1 MGQRLGAAQQL
12 EPGGKAGAGFIG
24 LCEPHVVGNEWSYV
38 KECLDTGWVS
48 SVGSYVDRFE
58 REFAARVGARFAIAM
73 GSGTAAL
80 HIAALVSG
88 VGADDEVVTPAV
100 TFIAPLNA
108 MRYAGAWP
116 VVVDVDPD
124 FWQMDPRQVRAFL
137 TEDCSRQGE
146 ALINR
151 HTGRRVRAVMPV
163 DILGHPNDLD
173 AVHAVTAEFGL
184 TVIEDATES
193 LGARYKDRPLGQLSP
208 VTCFS
213 FNGNKLITTGG
224 GGMLVTDDEALAR
237 RARYLAT
244 QAKDDPLEYIHSAV
258 GYNYR
263 LTNVLAA
270 MGCAQLEQLDAF
282 IEKKRAIAARYTE
295 AFRDVPGIT
304 PMREA
309 PWAYSAFWMFTVLV
323 DEPAFGRDSRAL
335 LRLLGEQKIQARPL
349 WQPMHQSTAHAG
361 AWSRPCPVAESIHA
375 RALSLPCS
383 VGLTDADQGRV
394 IAAVRAAAALE
405 VSDDR

>member
-1 MGQRLGAAQQL
+1 MA
-12 EPGGKAGAGFIG
+12 
-24 LCEPHVVGNEWSYV
+24 GNEWRYV

-48 SVGSYVDRFE
+48 SVGSFVDRFE
-58 REFAARVGARFAIAM
+58 REFAAEVGVRCAVAM

-88 VGADDEVVTPAV
+88 VEPGDEVVAPAV

-116 VVVDVDPD
+116 AVVDVDPD
-124 FWQMDPRQVRAFL
+124 FWQLDAPQVRRFL
-137 TEDCSRQGE
+137 VEDCERRGGT
-146 ALINR
+146 LVNR

-163 DILGHPNDLD
+163 DILGHPVDLD
-173 AVHAVTAEFGL
+173 AIHALADEFSL

-193 LGARYKDRPLGQLSP
+193 LGARYKDRPLGQRSP

-224 GGMLVTDDEALAR
+224 GGMLVTDDEAKAK

-244 QAKDDPLEYIHSAV
+244 QAKDDPLEYIHSTV

-282 IEKKRAIAARYTE
+282 VAKKRAIAARYVE

-309 PWAYSAFWMFTVLV
+309 PWARSACWLFTVLV
-323 DEPAFGRDSRAL
+323 DDARFGRDSRAL
-335 LRLLGEQKIQARPL
+335 LRRLADQRIQTRPL
-349 WQPMHQSTAHAG
+349 WQPMHRSAAHAG
-361 AWSRPCPVAESIHA
+361 AWSRPCPVAEAIHA

-383 VGLTDADQGRV
+383 VGLTAADQERV
-394 IAAVRAAAALE
+394 IAAVRAAAG
-405 VSDDR
+405 

>member
-1 MGQRLGAAQQL
+1 MAPGTVAAPRL

-24 LCEPHVVGNEWSYV
+24 LCEPYVAGNEWKYV

-58 REFAARVGARFAIAM
+58 REFAERVGARFAVAM
-73 GSGTAAL
+73 SSGTAAL

-88 VGADDEVVTPAV
+88 IGADDEVVAPAV

-108 MRYAGAWP
+108 IRYAGAWP
-116 VVVDVDPD
+116 AVVDVDAD
-124 FWQMDPRQVRAFL
+124 YWQMDPTQLRAFL
-137 TEDCSRQGE
+137 TEDCSRDGE
-146 ALINR
+146 ALVNR

-163 DILGHPNDLD
+163 DILGHPCDLD
-173 AVHAVTAEFGL
+173 AVHALAAEFGL
-184 TVIEDATES
+184 AVIEDATES
-193 LGARYKDRPLGQLSP
+193 LGARYKGRPLGQLSP
-208 VTCFS
+208 VSCFS

-224 GGMLVTDDEALAR
+224 GGMLVTDEEPVAR

-244 QAKDDPLEYIHSAV
+244 QAKDDPLEYVHGVV

-282 IEKKRAIAARYTE
+282 VAQKRAIAARYVE
-295 AFRDVPGIT
+295 AFRDLPAIA

-309 PWAYSAFWMFTVLV
+309 PWATSAFWMFTVLV
-323 DEPAFGRDSRAL
+323 NEAAFGRDSRSL
-335 LRLLGEQKIQARPL
+335 LRVLGEQKIQARPL
-349 WQPMHQSTAHAG
+349 WQPMHQSAAHAG
-361 AWSRPCPVAESIHA
+361 AWSRACPVAESIHA

-383 VGLTDADQGRV
+383 VGLTEADQERV
-394 IAAVRAAAALE
+394 IAAVRAAAAA
-405 VSDDR
+405 

>member
-1 MGQRLGAAQQL
+1 MA
-12 EPGGKAGAGFIG
+12 
-24 LCEPHVVGNEWSYV
+24 GNEWHYV

-48 SVGSYVDRFE
+48 SVGSFVDRFE
-58 REFAARVGARFAIAM
+58 KEFAERVGVRCAVAM
-73 GSGTAAL
+73 ASGTAAL

-88 VGADDEVVTPAV
+88 IEPGDEVVSPAV

-116 VVVDVDPD
+116 AVVDVEPD
-124 FWQMDPRQVRAFL
+124 FWQLDAAQVRRFL
-137 TEDCSRQGE
+137 VEDCERRSGV
-146 ALINR
+146 LVNR
-151 HTGRRVRAVMPV
+151 HTGRRVRALMPV
-163 DILGHPNDLD
+163 DILGHPVDLD
-173 AVHAVTAEFGL
+173 AIHALADEFSL
-184 TVIEDATES
+184 IVIEDATES
-193 LGARYKDRPLGQLSP
+193 LGARYRDLPLGRRSL

-224 GGMLVTDDEALAR
+224 GGMLVCDDEATAK

-244 QAKDDPLEYIHSAV
+244 QAKDDPLEYVHGTV

-282 IEKKRAIAARYTE
+282 VAKKRAIASRYVE

-309 PWAYSAFWMFTVLV
+309 PWAFSAFWLFTVLV
-323 DEPAFGRDSRAL
+323 DEKAFGSDSRAL
-335 LRLLGEQKIQARPL
+335 LRRLADAKIQARPL
-349 WQPMHQSTAHAG
+349 WQPMHQSAAHAG

-383 VGLTDADQGRV
+383 VGLTEGDQERV
-394 IAAVRAAAALE
+394 IAAVRAAA
-405 VSDDR
+405 R

>member
-1 MGQRLGAAQQL
+1 
-12 EPGGKAGAGFIG
+12 
-24 LCEPHVVGNEWSYV
+24 
-38 KECLDTGWVS
+38 
-48 SVGSYVDRFE
+48 
-58 REFAARVGARFAIAM
+58 M
-73 GSGTAAL
+73 GSGTSAL

-88 VGADDEVVTPAV
+88 IGTGDEVISPAV

-116 VVVDVDPD
+116 AIVDVEPD
-124 FWQMDPRQVRAFL
+124 FWQLDAREVRRFL
-137 TEDCSRQGE
+137 VEDCERRGE
-146 ALINR
+146 ALVNR
-151 HTGRRVRAVMPV
+151 HTGRRVRAIMPV
-163 DILGHPNDLD
+163 DILGHPVDLD
-173 AVHAVTAEFGL
+173 AIHALAEEFAL
-184 TVIEDATES
+184 AVIEDATES
-193 LGARYKDRPLGQLSP
+193 LGARYKERPLGQRSP

-224 GGMLVTDDEALAR
+224 GGMLVCDDEATAK

-244 QAKDDPLEYIHSAV
+244 QAKDDPFEYIHSTV

-270 MGCAQLEQLDAF
+270 MGCAQLEQVDAF
-282 IEKKRAIAARYTE
+282 VAKKRAIAARYAE

-309 PWAYSAFWMFTVLV
+309 PWAFSAFWLFTVLV
-323 DEPAFGRDSRAL
+323 DEGKFGIGSRAL
-335 LRLLGEQKIQARPL
+335 LRKLADAKIQARPL
-349 WQPMHQSTAHAG
+349 WQPMHQSPAQTG

-383 VGLTDADQGRV
+383 VGLTDADQERV
-394 IAAVRAAAALE
+394 IAAVRAALG
-405 VSDDR
+405 

>member
-1 MGQRLGAAQQL
+1 M
-12 EPGGKAGAGFIG
+12 
-24 LCEPHVVGNEWSYV
+24 
-38 KECLDTGWVS
+38 
-48 SVGSYVDRFE
+48 DRFE
-58 REFAARVGARFAIAM
+58 KEFAERVGTRFAVAM
-73 GSGTAAL
+73 ASGTAAL

-88 VGADDEVVTPAV
+88 VEPGDEVVAPAV

-116 VVVDVDPD
+116 AVVDVEPD
-124 FWQMDPRQVRAFL
+124 FWQMDPEQVRRFL
-137 TEDCSRQGE
+137 VEDCERRGG
-146 ALINR
+146 ALVNKR
-151 HTGRRVRAVMPV
+151 TGRRVRALMPV
-163 DILGHPNDLD
+163 DILGHPVDLD
-173 AVHAVTAEFGL
+173 PVHALAEEFSL

-193 LGARYKDRPLGQLSP
+193 LGARYKDRPLGQRSP

-224 GGMLVTDDEALAR
+224 GGMLVCDDERVAK

-244 QAKDDPLEYIHSAV
+244 QAKDDPLEYVHGTV

-270 MGCAQLEQLDAF
+270 MGCAQLEQIDQFVA
-282 IEKKRAIAARYTE
+282 KKRAIASRYAE

-309 PWAYSAFWMFTVLV
+309 PWAFSAFWLFTVLV
-323 DEPAFGRDSRAL
+323 DEEKFGSDSRAL
-335 LRLLGEQKIQARPL
+335 LRRLADAKIQARPL
-349 WQPMHQSTAHAG
+349 WQPMHRSEAHRG
-361 AWSRPCPVAESIHA
+361 AWSRACPVAESIHA

-383 VGLTDADQGRV
+383 VGLSDGDQERV
-394 IAAVRAAAALE
+394 IAAVRAAA
-405 VSDDR
+405 R